1 MVVVA
6 NHPGAYIDVWRG
18 NEGTATH
25 NRAVTIE
32 LGVPLDETTGKPKR
46 LLEDH
51 GVCLSSALDYWE
63 DDLFLQAFSRN
74 LILAPELYGSPW
86 FLRDDEF
93 PKLARVYNLTRHY
106 RDILPDGMMLKDQ
119 AYGPNAVSRGNGKTR
134 IITLR
139 NPGWNGAYASLR
151 VNGHPVGSPQRAK
164 AYPANPWET
173 GNGHPD
179 ANFSY
184 FFPVTEAMIGKTIDA
199 VVMQFESEG
208 NPKIPLGEFTAEVWL
223 TAYPIPYVVKELVL
237 EE

>member
-1 MVVVA
+1 
-6 NHPGAYIDVWRG
+6 
-18 NEGTATH
+18 
-25 NRAVTIE
+25 
-32 LGVPLDETTGKPKR
+32 
-46 LLEDH
+46 
-51 GVCLSSALDYWE
+51 
-63 DDLFLQAFSRN
+63 
-74 LILAPELYGSPW
+74 
-86 FLRDDEF
+86 
-93 PKLARVYNLTRHY
+93 
-106 RDILPDGMMLKDQ
+106 MMLKDQ

-199 VVMQFESEG
+199 VVMHL
-208 NPKIPLGEFTAEVWL
+208 NPKATRRFRSVNSPRKSGSP
-223 TAYPIPYVVKELVL
+223 PIRFLMW
-237 EE
+237 